1 MADGLLQHQ
10 TAVIKE
16 ACLQS
21 ALLLKTASFLHFR
34 LPQEPHFIIWDEMGQ
49 EKGSRQGRARK
60 HPFVLQSGTC
70 TRLGDLSQ
78 AADELVPGGGGG
90 VPLQLSKLSLK
101 NITRHTGVH
110 RMHAVLFVLPRRPDS
125 P

>member
-90 VPLQLSKLSLK
+90 PTAAVQTFFEKHHETHGRPP
-101 NITRHTGVH
+101 
-110 RMHAVLFVLPRRPDS
+110 HACCRLCVATAA
-125 P
+125 